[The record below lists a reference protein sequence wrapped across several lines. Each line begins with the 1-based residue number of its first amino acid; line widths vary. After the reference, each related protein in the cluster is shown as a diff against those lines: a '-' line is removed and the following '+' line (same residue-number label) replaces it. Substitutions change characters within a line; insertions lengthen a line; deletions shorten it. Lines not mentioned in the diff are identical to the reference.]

1 MKWRVKMPAK
11 QEVKNPEIFVTFK
24 KTKGYIS
31 FKYDKEEY
39 IVYLDGN
46 KLDIIK
52 VDEIITKI
60 LGLEMEKIKLR
71 QSLMGD
77 SDIMSA

>member
-11 QEVKNPEIFVTFK
+11 QEVKNPEIFVTIK
-24 KTKGYIS
+24 KTKGYIN
-31 FKYDKEEY
+31 FKYDNKDY

-46 KLDIIK
+46 KIDIIK

-60 LGLEMEKIKLR
+60 LGLEMQKIKLR
-71 QSLMGD
+71 QQFMGD
-77 SDIMSA
+77 SDIIGA

>member
-1 MKWRVKMPAK
+1 MKPNTTSDIT
-11 QEVKNPEIFVTFK
+11 NPEIFVTIK
-24 KTKGYIS
+24 KTKGFIN
-31 FKYDKEEY
+31 FKYDNKDY

-46 KLDIIK
+46 KIDIIK

>member
-1 MKWRVKMPAK
+1 MPAK
-11 QEVKNPEIFVTFK
+11 QEVKNPEIFVTIK
-24 KTKGYIS
+24 KTKGYIN
-31 FKYDKEEY
+31 FKYDNKDY
-39 IVYLDGN
+39 IVFLDGN
-46 KLDIIK
+46 KIDIIK

-71 QSLMGD
+71 QTLMGD

>member
-1 MKWRVKMPAK
+1 MKPNTTSDIT
-11 QEVKNPEIFVTFK
+11 NPEIFVTFK

-60 LGLEMEKIKLR
+60 LGLEMKKIKLR